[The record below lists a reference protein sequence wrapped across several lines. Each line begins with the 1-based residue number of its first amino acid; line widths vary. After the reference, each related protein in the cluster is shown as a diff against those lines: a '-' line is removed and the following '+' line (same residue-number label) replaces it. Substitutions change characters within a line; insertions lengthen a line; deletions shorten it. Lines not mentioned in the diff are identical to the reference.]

1 MDAIEVAAK
10 FAAYTWFRNQ
20 PENRTRSLI
29 EAKTYAESHHYL
41 YYEVA
46 YANRG
51 WGRLLVDVID
61 ARESEDA
68 ASKRT
73 RRTSR
78 TSVAELCGV
87 Q

>member
-20 PENRTRSLI
+20 PENRTRSLF
-29 EAKTYAESHHYL
+29 EAKAYAESHYHL
-41 YYEVA
+41 YYKVA

-61 ARESEDA
+61 ARASEVA

-73 RRTSR
+73 RTASQ
-78 TSVAELCGV
+78 TSVPELCGV
-87 Q
+87 H

>member
-20 PENRTRSLI
+20 PENRTRSVV
-29 EAKTYAESHHYL
+29 EANAYAESHHYL

-46 YANRG
+46 YANRSL
-51 WGRLLVDVID
+51 GRLLIDVIH
-61 ARESEDA
+61 ARERENEA
-68 ASKRT
+68 RNRT
-73 RRTSR
+73 RRESQSR
-78 TSVAELCGV
+78 VPELCGV